1 MAVREFF
8 PGFPGLRIFT
18 LLVLGVTLMAI
29 SVHGQ
34 SREEL
39 EKQRKQIQQEI
50 QELQKAQSS
59 IKKDKKASLG
69 QLSLIQN
76 KLAKRNAVINNIN
89 AQVKLI
95 DDNIYS
101 NNREIY
107 RLQKQIDT
115 LKEHYGRTIE
125 YAYKNRSNYDMLNFI
140 FSATSFNDAVRRVAY
155 LKSYRSYRDD
165 QVANINKTREMLQ
178 GKIIALNNNK
188 KEKSQV
194 LVEQSKELKTL
205 EVEKKEKSSY
215 LSKIKERERELG
227 KELDAKK
234 RIDRNLQNAIASIVR
249 REIEAARKRAAEEA
263 KRLAAA
269 NASTPA
275 AKPATKP
282 ESSTAGKAPAPRKAN
297 VLESTPEVTRV
308 SVGFENNRRNL
319 PWPVDKAS
327 VNSSFGRKKI
337 EGTTL
342 IEDNIGLTL
351 GVQSGATVKAV
362 FEGIVSSIYD
372 VAGSQTVT
380 IKHGK
385 YFTTY
390 YNLTSVS
397 VSKGTEVKMGQV
409 IGRAGENDDGEGEIL
424 FVVNNEAKFENP
436 ELWLKPKN

>member
-8 PGFPGLRIFT
+8 PGLRLFT
-18 LLVLGVTLMAI
+18 LLVLGAMMMAVT
-29 SVHGQ
+29 VHGQ

-69 QLSLIQN
+69 QLNLIQS

-107 RLQKQIDT
+107 RLQRQIDT

-165 QVANINKTREMLQ
+165 QVANIIKTREMLQ

-194 LVEQSKELKTL
+194 LIEQSKELKTL

-215 LSKIKERERELG
+215 LSKIKEREKEIN
-227 KELDAKK
+227 KELAAKNRLNK
-234 RIDRNLQNAIASIVR
+234 NLQNAITAIVR
-249 REIEAARKRAAEEA
+249 REIEAARKKAADEA
-263 KRLAAA
+263 KRLATE
-269 NASTPA
+269 NSSNA
-275 AKPATKP
+275 AKTSSVKA
-282 ESSTAGKAPAPRKAN
+282 ESGNSAKAPAPRK
-297 VLESTPEVTRV
+297 VSELENTPEVTRV
-308 SVGFENNRRNL
+308 SIGFENNRRNL
-319 PWPVDKAS
+319 PWPVDRAS
-327 VNSSFGRKKI
+327 ISSPYGINKI
-337 EGTTL
+337 EGTSITENNAGVTL
-342 IEDNIGLTL
+342 A
-351 GVQSGATVKAV
+351 VQAGAAVKAV
-362 FEGIVSSIYD
+362 FEGQVTSIFD
-372 VAGSQTVT
+372 IGGSMTVT

-390 YNLTSVS
+390 HNLTSVN
-397 VSKGTEVKMGQV
+397 VSKGVQVKMGQV
-409 IGRAGENDDGEGEIL
+409 IGKAGVNDDEEGELL
-424 FVVNNEAKFENP
+424 FMVTNEDKFVNP

>member
-1 MAVREFF
+1 MAVREF
-8 PGFPGLRIFT
+8 FPGLRIFT

>member
-1 MAVREFF
+1 MAVREF
-8 PGFPGLRIFT
+8 FPGLRIFT

-275 AKPATKP
+275 TKPATKP

>member
-1 MAVREFF
+1 MMMAV
-8 PGFPGLRIFT
+8 T
-18 LLVLGVTLMAI
+18 
-29 SVHGQ
+29 VHGQ

-69 QLSLIQN
+69 QLNLIQS

-107 RLQKQIDT
+107 RLQRQIDT

-165 QVANINKTREMLQ
+165 QVANIIKTREMLQ

-194 LVEQSKELKTL
+194 LIEQSKELKTL

-215 LSKIKERERELG
+215 LSKIKEREKEIN
-227 KELDAKK
+227 KELAAKNRLNK
-234 RIDRNLQNAIASIVR
+234 NLQNAITAIVR
-249 REIEAARKRAAEEA
+249 REIEAARKKAADEA
-263 KRLAAA
+263 KRLATE
-269 NASTPA
+269 NSSNA
-275 AKPATKP
+275 AKTSSVKA
-282 ESSTAGKAPAPRKAN
+282 ESGNSAKAPAPRK
-297 VLESTPEVTRV
+297 VSELENTPEVTRV
-308 SVGFENNRRNL
+308 SIGFENNRRNL
-319 PWPVDKAS
+319 PWPVDRAS
-327 VNSSFGRKKI
+327 ISSPYGINKI
-337 EGTTL
+337 EGTSITENNAGVTL
-342 IEDNIGLTL
+342 A
-351 GVQSGATVKAV
+351 VQAGAAVKAV
-362 FEGIVSSIYD
+362 FEGQVTSIFD
-372 VAGSQTVT
+372 IGGSMTVT

-390 YNLTSVS
+390 HNLTSVN
-397 VSKGTEVKMGQV
+397 VSKGVQVKMGQV
-409 IGRAGENDDGEGEIL
+409 IGKAGVNDDEEGELL
-424 FVVNNEAKFENP
+424 FMVTNEDKFVNP